1 MSVRHNINCPTDPN
15 LHSQLQSNSRSL
27 IGDSGR
33 CFCFPRW
40 GNYIIFSPPRT
51 DFIAKVSHC
60 AMNDN
65 KINEIE
71 RSAYSGHDPPPPHAF
86 QFHPENSPFC
96 GLETERVKH
105 GKSVNKQEAKSLAK
119 S

>member
-71 RSAYSGHDPPPPHAF
+71 RSAYSGHDPPPPH
-86 QFHPENSPFC
+86 
-96 GLETERVKH
+96 TERVKH
-105 GKSVNKQEAKSLAK
+105 GKSVNKQEDKSLAK